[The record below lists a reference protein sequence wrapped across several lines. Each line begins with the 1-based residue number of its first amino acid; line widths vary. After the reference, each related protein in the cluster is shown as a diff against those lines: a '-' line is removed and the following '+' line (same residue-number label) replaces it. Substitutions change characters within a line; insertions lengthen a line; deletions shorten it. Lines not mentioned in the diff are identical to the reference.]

1 MTLHSA
7 SHDIDDR
14 PWSYRYGYPVRLL
27 ITVAVGVGAAVIGTF
42 AHRMGASMNI
52 PYGLLLAYVILGLST
67 WCARSRCGIT
77 GLAMH
82 LIASTTTA
90 WMIAA
95 GSGND
100 ALTPIGF
107 NSDSMPYFSQK
118 AGYLWLIGMIIVQ
131 LAFAFMPPQWFRID
145 MPKTAQTATPDS
157 ETVADASESDG
168 KPASADDTHDDAQSG
183 SSGDIVAGDDQFDS
197 AIREQ

>member
-14 PWSYRYGYPVRLL
+14 PWSYRHGYPVRLL
-27 ITVAVGVGAAVIGTF
+27 ITVTAGVGAAVIGTF

-52 PYGLLLAYVILGLST
+52 PYGLVLAYVILGLST

-131 LAFAFMPPQWFRID
+131 LAFAFMPPKWFSID
-145 MPKTAQTATPDS
+145 MP
-157 ETVADASESDG
+157 
-168 KPASADDTHDDAQSG
+168 ASAGDRAQDAAVEAASSADGTSSDDGEGDDAQSVPSDG
-183 SSGDIVAGDDQFDS
+183 AASDS
-197 AIREQ
+197 DPSDSIIRER

>member
-1 MTLHSA
+1 MTLHRA
-7 SHDIDDR
+7 SSDIEQL
-14 PWSYRYGYPVRLL
+14 PWSYRFGYPVRLL
-27 ITVAVGVGAAVIGTF
+27 ITVAAGVGAAVIGTF

-52 PYGLLLAYVILGLST
+52 PYGLVLAYMILGLST

-131 LAFAFMPPQWFRID
+131 LAFAFMPPTWFRLD
-145 MPKTAQTATPDS
+145 APKTAQTAT
-157 ETVADASESDG
+157 
-168 KPASADDTHDDAQSG
+168 
-183 SSGDIVAGDDQFDS
+183 FDS
-197 AIREQ
+197 ATTADSSEHDGESASTDDAYDDTQSDPSGDAVTGNDRSDSASQEQ